1 MMLLVI
7 NVVLDLVFVGADG
20 GYEVSACPEGA
31 LGEFL
36 GLLLEPHGT
45 LPFQDLHDVRC

>member
-20 GYEVSACPEGA
+20 GDEVSACPECT
-31 LGEFL
+31 LWEFL
-36 GLLLEPHGT
+36 GLLLEPGGCF
-45 LPFQDLHDVRC
+45 PFQDLHDVRC